1 MGEMPWVNSDDV
13 LVGGG
18 TGGTKRSPKAFPI
31 TFVNYA
37 KKSKI

>member
-18 TGGTKRSPKAFPI
+18 TGGTKRSPIASQI

-37 KKSKI
+37 NKE

>member
-1 MGEMPWVNSDDV
+1 MGEMPWVNSDDG

-18 TGGTKRSPKAFPI
+18 TGGTKRSPIAFQI

-37 KKSKI
+37 NKE

>member
-18 TGGTKRSPKAFPI
+18 AGGIKRSPMAFSI
-31 TFVNYA
+31 NFVNYA